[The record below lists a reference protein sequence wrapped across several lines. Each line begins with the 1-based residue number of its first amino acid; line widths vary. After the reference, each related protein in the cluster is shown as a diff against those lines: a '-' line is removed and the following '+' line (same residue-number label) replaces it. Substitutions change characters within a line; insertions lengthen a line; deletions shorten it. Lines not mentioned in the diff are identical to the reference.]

1 MRGSLLQG
9 SALSMHAI
17 VTVVQMYAPTESAS
31 DGEKDLFYDQLQD
44 VLDDIPSHHIKLIMG
59 DFNAKLDGNRQ
70 GFTTAKKPHG
80 SADLTNK

>member
-44 VLDDIPSHHIKLIMG
+44 VLDDISSHDIKLIMG
-59 DFNAKLDGNRQ
+59 DFNAKLDVTDRDSLLQ
-70 GFTTAKKPHG
+70 KDHM
-80 SADLTNK
+80 DQLI